1 MAISTQGVTLYSD
14 TTTIS
19 GSSPKLVDIKDF
31 PDLIGTPNPLEST
44 TLSDTQQTFINGI
57 RQSGVMEFTANYTE
71 SDYDAILAKVAT
83 HTYFC
88 LAFGTYADN
97 EGLFTF
103 QGQLSVSV
111 LGAGVDAVTEMKISI
126 TPSTAITKE

>member
-14 TTTIS
+14 TTAIS

-31 PDLIGTPNPLEST
+31 PDLIGTPNALEAT
-44 TLSDTQQTFINGI
+44 TLSDTQQTYINGI
-57 RQSGVMEFTANYTE
+57 KQSSVLEFTANYTE
-71 SDYDAILAKVAT
+71 TDYDAVLAKVAT
-83 HTYFC
+83 DTYFC

-111 LGAGVDAVTEMKISI
+111 LGAGVDGVVEMKISI
-126 TPSTAITKE
+126 APSTAVTKE